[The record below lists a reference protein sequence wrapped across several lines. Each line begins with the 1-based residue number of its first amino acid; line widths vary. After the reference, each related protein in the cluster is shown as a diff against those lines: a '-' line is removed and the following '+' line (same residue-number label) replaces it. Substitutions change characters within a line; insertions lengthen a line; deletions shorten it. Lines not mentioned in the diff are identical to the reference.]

1 MERAVM
7 KANRSIKH
15 AGFFCLAG
23 FIAFL
28 SATVAAQTSL
38 PDVGLITKL
47 TGEANYWNKGD
58 TPKPARVR
66 AFMKVRQ
73 GDHLKL
79 PAAASLTLLYFAS
92 GRQETWQGPATLL
105 AGDRESQVLGGK
117 QPTPQP
123 EVKIIPAKASKQMAG
138 APLPPPPAS
147 MNKSGVIQTMGPR
160 CEPAAQTAPPLSENA
175 QRKIRE
181 ARQVYQDLKKAAAAD
196 DVTPE
201 LYFLGVLAEYKQ
213 YPEMAKVVDTMLQK
227 RPGDATLRDLKA
239 WVRSQAAASR

>member
-1 MERAVM
+1 M
-7 KANRSIKH
+7 KH
-15 AGFFCLAG
+15 TGFFCLAV

-28 SATVAAQTSL
+28 TATVAAQTSL

-47 TGEANYWNKGD
+47 TGEATYWNRAENK
-58 TPKPARVR
+58 KPAKVQ

-92 GRQETWQGPATLL
+92 GRQETWKGPVTLM
-105 AGDRESQVLGGK
+105 AGDTKSAAIGDQK
-117 QPTPQP
+117 NPPQP
-123 EVKIIPAKASKQMAG
+123 EVKTLPAKATKQMAG
-138 APLPPPPAS
+138 APLPLSPS
-147 MNKSGVIQTMGPR
+147 CMSKSGVIQTMAPYCPDVEKAGP
-160 CEPAAQTAPPLSENA
+160 PALLSSEA
-175 QRKIRE
+175 QRKIKE
-181 ARQVYQDLKKAAAAD
+181 AGKVYRDLKKAAAAD

-227 RPGDATLRDLKA
+227 RPGDAALKDLQA
-239 WVRSQAAASR
+239 WVRSQAAARD